1 MSKVTSLLGLTFVF
15 ILSLIFSIF
24 FFKDHHIGPDF
35 SYYLPIMQLNKQYFL
50 NKSIIAPLFSPGFCG
65 GFISYANPQD
75 LYYSIKQ
82 LIFNFTP
89 TSISYH
95 LIFGIYSVI
104 GFIGAYFLLN
114 RSFNLNSYTSILG
127 TILFCFNGFF
137 LVRFFYGHLGF
148 IDFNLLPL
156 FIFFIIQS
164 TKFETKKNI
173 SYLLIG
179 SLLIMSLIYSGSA
192 SILPYFLSSTFLII
206 FLYYDFFKLNLKI
219 FLNLF
224 ISIGIGILLGSS
236 KIYLFLKV
244 LINNPR
250 ELVTGSF
257 DNIYGL
263 ILFFFNALFG
273 FGSDFKISNSIT
285 SKFRIEAHE
294 LNYNISVIALLLIIV
309 SLSNTHFVKK
319 LLKTFLFYSA
329 VLIFLTLT
337 MINENFASFFY
348 VNKFT
353 VVPMRFLSILILP
366 LILIAILG
374 SITTIEKISHTIKI
388 NFNFI
393 LILLYLPLQILIIHK
408 TIFFNFPLIE
418 KYQNYELTPIKSVAL
433 FVNKNNDRLEYPL
446 TRNDLIFSDI
456 STLNCYE
463 PLHGYL
469 NEKMDISKFT
479 INEVKEFPDL
489 NVMLINPYEGLEDNL
504 NFYKPSCFLFPEENN
519 CKPYDHFKVSEKDDL
534 EQFMN
539 FNQFQYTLP
548 SYYKILNYVCLFFL
562 IFTISLIFYFRKK

>member
-1 MSKVTSLLGLTFVF
+1 MSKVTRLLGLTFVF

-50 NKSIIAPLFSPGFCG
+50 NKSIIAPLFSPGFCS

-89 TSISYH
+89 TFISYH
-95 LIFGIYSVI
+95 LIFGVYSVI
-104 GFIGAYFLLN
+104 GFIGSYFLLN
-114 RSFNLNSYTSILG
+114 RSFALNSYTSILG
-127 TILFCFNGFF
+127 AILFCFNGFF

-156 FIFFIIQS
+156 FIFLIIQS
-164 TKFETKKNI
+164 TKFEKNKNI

-192 SILPYFLSSTFLII
+192 SILPYFLSSAFLII
-206 FLYYDFFKLNLKI
+206 FLYYDFFKLNFKI
-219 FLNLF
+219 FINLF

-236 KIYLFLKV
+236 KIYLFFKV

-257 DNIYGL
+257 DNIYSL

-273 FGSDFKISNSIT
+273 FGSDFEISNSIS
-285 SKFRIEAHE
+285 SKFRIENHE
-294 LNYNISVIALLLIIV
+294 LSYNISVIALILIII
-309 SLSNTHFVKK
+309 SLSNFQFVKK
-319 LLKTFLFYSA
+319 LIKTLLFYSA
-329 VLIFLTLT
+329 ILIILALT
-337 MINENFASFFY
+337 MINEDFASFFY

-353 VVPMRFLSILILP
+353 VVPMRFLSALILP
-366 LILIAILG
+366 LILIAVLG
-374 SITTIEKISHTIKI
+374 STKTIEKISHTIKI
-388 NFNFI
+388 NFNII
-393 LILLYLPLQILIIHK
+393 LILLYLPLQILIIYK
-408 TIFFNFPLIE
+408 TIFFNFPVIE
-418 KYQNYELTPIKSVAL
+418 KYQNYKLSSIKSVAL
-433 FVNKNNDRLEYPL
+433 FVNKSNDRLEYPL

-469 NEKMDISKFT
+469 NEKMDISKFA

-489 NVMLINPYEGLEDNL
+489 NVMLINPYEGLGDNL
-504 NFYKPSCFLFPEENN
+504 NFYKPSCFLFPEENS

-534 EQFMN
+534 KQFLN
-539 FNQFQYTLP
+539 FNKFQYILP
-548 SYYKILNYVCLFFL
+548 SNYKILNYFCLFFL
-562 IFTISLIFYFRKK
+562 MFSIFLIFYFRKK

>member
-1 MSKVTSLLGLTFVF
+1 MLKVKNFFGLTFVF
-15 ILSLIFSIF
+15 VFSLIFSIF
-24 FFKDHHIGPDF
+24 VFREHHIGPDF

-89 TSISYH
+89 TFISYH
-95 LIFGIYSVI
+95 LIFGVYCVI
-104 GFIGAYFLLN
+104 GFVGSYFLLN
-114 RSFNLNSYTSILG
+114 RSFNLSSYTSILG
-127 TILFCFNGFF
+127 AILFCFNGFF

-156 FIFFIIQS
+156 FTYLIIQS

-173 SYLLIG
+173 GYLLIG

-192 SILPYFLSSTFLII
+192 SILPYFLSSALLITFLY
-206 FLYYDFFKLNLKI
+206 FDFFKLNLKI
-219 FLNLF
+219 FINLF

-236 KIYLFLKV
+236 KIYLFFKV

-257 DNIYGL
+257 DNIYDL

-273 FGSDFKISNSIT
+273 FGSDFEISNSI
-285 SKFRIEAHE
+285 SSEFKIETHE
-294 LNYNISVIALLLIIV
+294 LSYNISVIALILIIV
-309 SLSNTHFVKK
+309 SFSNVQFVKK
-319 LLKTFLFYSA
+319 LLKTLLFYSA
-329 VLIFLTLT
+329 ILIILALT
-337 MINENFASFFY
+337 MIHEDFASFFY

-353 VVPMRFLSILILP
+353 VVPMRFLSTLILP

-374 SITTIEKISHTIKI
+374 STLTIEKISHTIKI
-388 NFNFI
+388 NFNVI
-393 LILLYLPLQILIIHK
+393 LILLYLPLQILIIYK
-408 TIFFNFPLIE
+408 TIFFNFPVIE
-418 KYQNYELTPIKSVAL
+418 KYQNYKLSSIKSVAL
-433 FVNKNNDRLEYPL
+433 FVNKSNDRLEYPL

-469 NEKMDISKFT
+469 NEKMDISKFA

-489 NVMLINPYEGLEDNL
+489 NVMLINPYEGLGDNL
-504 NFYKPSCFLFPEENN
+504 NFYKPSCFLFPEENS

-534 EQFMN
+534 KQFLN
-539 FNQFQYTLP
+539 FNKFQYILP
-548 SYYKILNYVCLFFL
+548 SNYKILNYFCLFLLMFS
-562 IFTISLIFYFRKK
+562 IFLIFYFRKK